1 VHVDDVAAGIV
12 AALER
17 GRVGERYILGGD
29 NLRVEEIV
37 RTALRA
43 AGSRKPVL
51 VVPEPVLRAVVR
63 LCVLLRLPPPVP
75 PDLVGYACRYWFVD
89 SAKAKRELGYRP
101 RPAAETLG
109 SVVAWIRGAGVPA
122 SP

>member
-1 VHVDDVAAGIV
+1 
-12 AALER
+12 
-17 GRVGERYILGGD
+17 
-29 NLRVEEIV
+29 
-37 RTALRA
+37 
-43 AGSRKPVL
+43 VL
-51 VVPEPVLRAVVR
+51 VVPGVVLRAVVR

-109 SVVAWIRGAGVPA
+109 SVVTWIRGAGAAA